1 MKHFYKLGNLTDYQC
16 EESIYV
22 QSGSTVLLSGATDPL
37 IIQFLSAFA
46 DDKTQNTS
54 PPLFLQILLS
64 KCCAQPS
71 IQEFRT
77 SEVEFASKVNKRA
90 LQNPARY
97 RVDRFTRYIYESDSL
112 EAIINSWRHN
122 VDAMHECTR
131 DMDALIPT
139 LRGID
144 TSLLRELIITSPFFK
159 LAVALYIDPT
169 NSLDDPHEY
178 FSCNRSI
185 RIEPRKSPLREETER
200 IRLLCELA
208 RKYLI
213 DPKTE
218 IDKDVSHLMR
228 LFIRDYLDIDL
239 NQMAISRS
247 EYDISICMR
256 SLLSTTPTYS
266 CDESDR
272 PRQSERNAARA
283 YHYYQNN
290 QFGNLGRLRLAR
302 YTYHAYIQDKDL
314 LCLNTEQSE
323 ALQRLGNLLPYQDKI
338 QPTISGFLPPNMRYF
353 FDKQCTRTH
362 QDIFDEFE
370 MRAKKENVG
379 YLFTDYFEAC
389 CVSLVCQSRHNH
401 PIRKCSLCG
410 RYHIAKQNRL
420 GETIY
425 CYRAS
430 FQNPKKRC
438 SEYNSHHLKKNEGSP
453 RRKALNKKIDTI
465 RPYFSKITKVDS
477 PSNFDDCVLIL
488 KSWLVTAKAEAK
500 RLDLLGKDLADIEQ
514 VVSKIDQLR
523 FQLDDDRVQ
532 NRIMQLGYDRPIE
545 VLINTLSKW

>member
-1 MKHFYKLGNLTDYQC
+1 MKYFYKLGNLTDYQC
-16 EESIYV
+16 EESIYTPN
-22 QSGSTVLLSGATDPL
+22 GSTELSGATDPL

-54 PPLFLQILLS
+54 PPLYLQVLLAN
-64 KCCAQPS
+64 CCLQPS
-71 IQEFRT
+71 IQELRT
-77 SEVEFASKVNKRA
+77 SEIEFASKANKRA

-97 RVDRFTRYIYESDSL
+97 RVDRFTRYVYGSDSL
-112 EAIINSWRHN
+112 ETIIINWRCN
-122 VDAMHECTR
+122 TKAMCECTR

-144 TSLLRELIITSPFFK
+144 TSLLRELIISSPFFK
-159 LAVALYIDPT
+159 LAVALYIDAT
-169 NSLDDPHEY
+169 NSLDDPYEY

-185 RIEPRKSPLREETER
+185 RVAPRQSPLQEETER

-208 RKYLI
+208 KKYLI
-213 DPKTE
+213 DPKLE
-218 IDKDVSHLMR
+218 IDKDISQLMR
-228 LFIRDYLDIDL
+228 LFINDYLDVDL
-239 NQMAISRS
+239 NQMAISRN

-256 SLLSTTPTYS
+256 SLLSTAPPYS
-266 CDESDR
+266 CDESLR
-272 PRQSERNAARA
+272 PRLSERNAARS

-290 QFGNLGRLRLAR
+290 QFGSLGSLRLAR

-314 LCLNTEQSE
+314 LCLNNEQLE
-323 ALQRLGNLLPYQDKI
+323 ALQRLGTLLPYQEKI
-338 QPTISGFLPPNMRYF
+338 QPTISGFLPPNMKYF

-379 YLFTDYFEAC
+379 YVFADYFEAC
-389 CVSLVCQSRHNH
+389 CVSLVCQSRYNH

-420 GETIY
+420 GDTIY
-425 CYRAS
+425 CYRTS

-438 SEYNSHHLKKNEGSP
+438 SEYNSHHLKRNDGSP
-453 RRKALNKKIDTI
+453 MRRALNKKIDTI
-465 RPYFSKITKVDS
+465 RPYFSKVTRVDNS
-477 PSNFDDCVLIL
+477 SKFDDCVLIL

-500 RLDLLGKDLADIEQ
+500 KLDLLGQDLTEVEL
-514 VVSKIDQLR
+514 VVNKIDQLR
-523 FQLDDDRVQ
+523 FLLNDDTVQ
-532 NRIMQLGYDRPIE
+532 NRIIQVGYDRPIE
-545 VLINTLSKW
+545 VLTSTLSQW